1 MQTGSILLCHW
12 GKLFRGNMGIRGVLV
27 LRKWCSCGRH
37 ICALCLR
44 WNMTKAWNSLRYFCL
59 WRRTI
64 DRNFIGLLSW
74 AFFFFCC
81 TCWPQIVENRNI
93 SLPGL
98 LPVGKV
104 HALSSQ
110 LCHPLSTFTFSYDFC
125 PEPRHLGCSIMP
137 TKLQAGMMGEPL
149 CLCNSTE
156 LCPVFCGEHLS
167 CSGHRFGQ
175 ERLKTCN
182 EMLLQIVLHAVPVI
196 PLDAQATCQSA
207 C

>member
-1 MQTGSILLCHW
+1 MFWCWESDAAVAEIYVHFVW
-12 GKLFRGNMGIRGVLV
+12 GETW
-27 LRKWCSCGRH
+27 LRPEIACDFFVYRRT
-37 ICALCLR
+37 I
-44 WNMTKAWNSLRYFCL
+44 
-59 WRRTI
+59 RRTI

-196 PLDAQATCQSA
+196 PLDGQATCQSA